1 MHTLK
6 PRNPYACSPL
16 LKKGGAYR
24 SSRSGLRQNA
34 RQAMLAELDELDELD
49 WIDLSPATQAV
60 ESRSEDETPGSFTCH
75 PTMTKAAS
83 QRPLPCYPRLAA

>member
-16 LKKGGAYR
+16 LKKGGAHR
-24 SSRSGLRQNA
+24 SSRSGQRQNA
-34 RQAMLAELDELDELD
+34 RQAMLAELDDLD
-49 WIDLSPATQAV
+49 WVDQHLPTQAA
-60 ESRSEDETPGSFTCH
+60 ESTREDDVPGSFSRQ

-83 QRPLPCYPRLAA
+83 QRPFTLFSPA

>member
-16 LKKGGAYR
+16 LKKGGAHR

-34 RQAMLAELDELDELD
+34 RQAMLAELDELMTD
-49 WIDLSPATQAV
+49 WIDPPRQPRLSSPAARTTHRAV
-60 ESRSEDETPGSFTCH
+60 FP
-75 PTMTKAAS
+75 AS
-83 QRPLPCYPRLAA
+83 PP

>member
-16 LKKGGAYR
+16 LKKGGAHR

-34 RQAMLAELDELDELD
+34 RQAMLAELDELD
-49 WIDLSPATQAV
+49 WIDQYPPALAA
-60 ESRSEDETPGSFTCH
+60 ESTRDDDDAPGSFSCH
-75 PTMTKAAS
+75 PSMTKAAS
-83 QRPLPCYPRLAA
+83 QRPFTLFSPA

>member
-16 LKKGGAYR
+16 LKKGGAHR

-34 RQAMLAELDELDELD
+34 RQAMLAELDELDDLD
-49 WIDLSPATQAV
+49 WIDLSPAAQAV
-60 ESRSEDETPGSFTCH
+60 ESRSEDDTPGSFSCQ

-83 QRPLPCYPRLAA
+83 QRPLPCYARLAA

>member
-16 LKKGGAYR
+16 LKKGGAHR

-34 RQAMLAELDELDELD
+34 RQAMLAELDDLD
-49 WIDLSPATQAV
+49 WIDIDHSPTAQYG
-60 ESRSEDETPGSFTCH
+60 ESSSEDDTPGSFSCH

-83 QRPLPCYPRLAA
+83 QRPLPCYTRLAA

>member
-16 LKKGGAYR
+16 LKKGGAHR

-34 RQAMLAELDELDELD
+34 RQAMLAELDELD
-49 WIDLSPATQAV
+49 WIDPSPATQAV
-60 ESRSEDETPGSFTCH
+60 ESRSEEDTAGSFSC
-75 PTMTKAAS
+75 PPSMTKAAS

>member
-16 LKKGGAYR
+16 LKKGGAHR
-24 SSRSGLRQNA
+24 NSRSGLRQNA
-34 RQAMLAELDELDELD
+34 RQAMLAELDELD
-49 WIDLSPATQAV
+49 WIDPSPATQDV
-60 ESRSEDETPGSFTCH
+60 ESRSEDDTPGSFSSH

-83 QRPLPCYPRLAA
+83 QRPLPCYTRLAA